1 MKKLNKIFVAAISGL
16 LLVGCNDL
24 DTEPMGNIVTSDQ
37 KNDVYADAPEML
49 EASVTGIPATTN
61 QFGAVLG
68 TGYHSDFGYPALMLH
83 MDTRGYDFVSED
95 IGYNWFS
102 SEVTYTDHI
111 ANGVYTYNVWANMY
125 NQIKTSNTVVK
136 AVDPNTTDETLK
148 YYLAQALAFRA
159 FNYHVLAQLYQFNYV
174 GNETKPCVP
183 LILAENEDAV
193 AAAGGAPR
201 STVEEVYTQILSDI
215 NDAVALLE
223 GTSAS
228 IAAGREGKKF
238 VSLATARGLR
248 ARVHLTMQNWDAA
261 AADAQW
267 VIQNSGATP
276 YSIAQVSKPC
286 MSDASD
292 NSWLWGVIVEEG
304 DRVVTIGICNWPSHM
319 GSLNYGYASVGAW
332 RCISKKL
339 YNTISATDARKGWW
353 LGADGKSANL
363 NNSQQSYMT
372 NTAKAKPY
380 TQVKFAP
387 YGDEIYTST
396 NANDIPLMR
405 IEEMYLILAEA
416 QTMGS
421 AGPATGAATLS
432 SFVSTYRDPSYAY
445 AGGSKEA
452 VQTEV
457 YRQRRIELWGEGLS
471 WFDIMRLGV
480 GVDRRGAG
488 FEPAV
493 CFNIAPNDPIMILL
507 IPIDEVEANP
517 NLGDNNPES
526 TDPTPVADI

>member
-24 DTEPMGNIVTSDQ
+24 DTEPLGGTVTSDQ
-37 KNDVYADAPEML
+37 KNEVYADAPEML
-49 EASVTGIPATTN
+49 QASVTGIPATVN
-61 QFGAVLG
+61 QFGIVLG
-68 TGYHSDFGYPALMLH
+68 DSYHSDFGYPALMLH
-83 MDTRGYDFVSED
+83 MDTRGYDFVSEN

-125 NQIKTSNTVVK
+125 NQIKSANTVIK
-136 AVDPNTTDETLK
+136 AVDVETQEPTLM
-148 YYLAQALAFRA
+148 YYLAQALAYRA
-159 FNYHVLAQLYQFNYV
+159 FDYHVLAQLYQFNYV
-174 GNETKPCVP
+174 GNESKPCVP

-201 STVEEVYTQILSDI
+201 ATVEEVYTQILSDI
-215 NDAVALLE
+215 NTAIALLE
-223 GTSAS
+223 KTDKGISTDPRDA
-228 IAAGREGKKF
+228 KKF
-238 VSLATARGLR
+238 ISLAAARGIR
-248 ARVHLTMQNWDAA
+248 ARVYLTMQKWAEA

-267 VIQNSGATP
+267 VIANSGATP
-276 YSIAQVSKPC
+276 YSIADVSKPC
-286 MSDASD
+286 MSNAAD
-292 NSWLWGVIVEEG
+292 NSWLWAVIVEEG
-304 DRVVTIGICNWPSHM
+304 DRVVTTGICNWPSHM

-332 RCISKKL
+332 RCVSKKL
-339 YNTISATDARKGWW
+339 YNTIPSSDARKGWW
-353 LGADGKSANL
+353 LDENAKSKNL
-363 NNSQQSYMT
+363 TNAQQNYMT
-372 NTAKAKPY
+372 SASAYPF

-387 YGDEIYTST
+387 YGGEIYTST

-416 QTMGS
+416 QAM
-421 AGPATGAATLS
+421 AGDPATGAATLK

-445 AGGSKEA
+445 AGGTKEA

-488 FEPAV
+488 FASPV

-526 TDPTPVADI
+526 SDPTPVADI

>member
-1 MKKLNKIFVAAISGL
+1 MKKLNKLFVTAISGL

-24 DTEPMGNIVTSDQ
+24 DTEPLGNIVTSDQ

-49 EASVTGIPATTN
+49 QASVTGIPATTSV

-83 MDTRGYDFVSED
+83 MDTRGYDFVSEA

-102 SEVTYTDHI
+102 SEVSYTDHI
-111 ANGVYTYNVWANMY
+111 TNGVYTYNVWANMY
-125 NQIKTSNTVVK
+125 NQIKSANTVVR
-136 AVDPNTTDETLK
+136 AIDPATEDATLK

-159 FNYHVLAQLYQFNYV
+159 FDYHVLAQLYQFNYD
-174 GNETKPCVP
+174 GNESLPCVP

-215 NDAVALLE
+215 NSAISLLE
-223 GTSAS
+223 STSAT

-238 VSLATARGLR
+238 ISLAAARGIR
-248 ARVHLTMQNWDAA
+248 ARVYLTMQKWAEA

-267 VIQNSGATP
+267 VINNSGATP
-276 YSIAQVSKPC
+276 YSIADVSKPC

-292 NSWLWGVIVEEG
+292 DSWLWGVIIEEG
-304 DRVVTIGICNWPSHM
+304 DRVVTTGICNWPSHM

-339 YNTISATDARKGWW
+339 YNTISDSDARKGWW
-353 LGADGKSANL
+353 LDGNGVSSNL
-363 NNSQQSYMT
+363 NNSQQAYITSKGAY
-372 NTAKAKPY
+372 PY

-416 QTMGS
+416 QAMSGD
-421 AGPATGAATLS
+421 AAKGATTLKL
-432 SFVSTYRDPSYAY
+432 FVSTYRDPSYAF
-445 AGGSKEA
+445 AGGSQEA

-457 YRQRRIELWGEGLS
+457 YRQRRIELWGEGMS

-488 FEPAV
+488 FASNV

-526 TDPTPVADI
+526 SDPIPVADI

>member
-24 DTEPMGNIVTSDQ
+24 DTEPLGGTVTSDQ

-49 EASVTGIPATTN
+49 QASVTGIPATVN
-61 QFGAVLG
+61 QFGIVLG
-68 TGYHSDFGYPALMLH
+68 SSYHNDFGYPALMLH
-83 MDTRGYDFVSED
+83 MDTRGYDFVSEA

-111 ANGVYTYNVWANMY
+111 TNGVYTYNVWANMY
-125 NQIKTSNTVVK
+125 NQIKSANTVVK
-136 AVDPNTTDETLK
+136 AVDPETEDPTLK
-148 YYLAQALAFRA
+148 YYLAQALAYRA
-159 FNYHVLAQLYQFNYV
+159 FDYHVLAQLYQFNYV
-174 GNETKPCVP
+174 GNESKPCVP

-201 STVEEVYTQILSDI
+201 ATVEEVYTQILTDI
-215 NDAVALLE
+215 NAAIDLLE
-223 GTSAS
+223 GTSAT
-228 IAAGREGKKF
+228 IATGRVGKKF
-238 VSLATARGLR
+238 ISLAAARGIR
-248 ARVHLTMQNWDAA
+248 ARVYLTMQKWAEA

-267 VIQNSGATP
+267 VITNSGATP
-276 YSIAQVSKPC
+276 YSIAEVSKPC
-286 MSDASD
+286 MSDAGD

-304 DRVVTIGICNWPSHM
+304 DRVVTTGICNWPSHM

-339 YNTISATDARKGWW
+339 YNTISDSDARKGWW
-353 LGADGKSANL
+353 LDANAQSKNLSAN
-363 NNSQQSYMT
+363 QQAYMT
-372 NTAKAKPY
+372 SASAYPY

-387 YGDEIYTST
+387 YGNEIYTSV

-416 QTMGS
+416 QAMSGD
-421 AGPATGAATLS
+421 AATGATTLAN
-432 SFVSTYRDPSYAY
+432 FVKTYRDPSYSF
-445 AGGSKEA
+445 AGGSKEV

-457 YRQRRIELWGEGLS
+457 YRQRRIELWGEGMS

-488 FEPAV
+488 FASPV
-493 CFNIAPNDPIMILL
+493 CFNIAANDPIMILL

-526 TDPTPVADI
+526 SDPTPVEDK